1 MGMADGLDVI
11 IVDDDPAV
19 CEMLSEVIKR
29 FYAWGQVR
37 AFTGAKAAVD
47 YCRSCEY
54 GVAIFVVDVYLDDQ
68 TGFHFLDSIQ
78 RKFPMAH
85 EDTVMIT
92 GKASDEVVDMCVA
105 SDITHLLE
113 KPVKAYALQLA
124 VRAIVT
130 KYIRFAKRILED
142 PGLAQLVSNL

>member
-1 MGMADGLDVI
+1 MPDGLDVI

-29 FYAWGQVR
+29 FYVWGQVK
-37 AFTGAKAAVD
+37 AFTGAKAAKD
-47 YCRSCEY
+47 YCRSSEN

-68 TGFHFLDSIQ
+68 TGFHFLDRIR

>member
-1 MGMADGLDVI
+1 MPDGLDVI

-29 FYAWGQVR
+29 FYVWGQVK
-37 AFTGAKAAVD
+37 AFTSGKAAAD
-47 YCRSCEY
+47 HCRKSDS
-54 GVAIFVVDVYLDDQ
+54 GVAIFVVDVYLDDHS
-68 TGFHFLDSIQ
+68 GFHFLDSIQ

-142 PGLAQLVSNL
+142 PGLAKLVSNL

>member
-1 MGMADGLDVI
+1 MPDGLDVI

-29 FYAWGQVR
+29 FYVWGQVK
-37 AFTGAKAAVD
+37 AFTGAKAAKD
-47 YCRSCEY
+47 YCRSSEN

-68 TGFHFLDSIQ
+68 TGFHFLDTIQ
-78 RKFPMAH
+78 GKFPMAH

-142 PGLAQLVSNL
+142 PGLAELVSKL

>member
-1 MGMADGLDVI
+1 MPDGLDVI

-29 FYAWGQVR
+29 FYVWGQVR
-37 AFTGAKAAVD
+37 AFTGAKAATD
-47 YCRSCEY
+47 YCRKSGN

-68 TGFHFLDSIQ
+68 TGFHFLDTIQ
-78 RKFPMAH
+78 GKFPMAH

-142 PGLAQLVSNL
+142 PGLAELVSKL

>member
-1 MGMADGLDVI
+1 MADGLDVI

-29 FYAWGQVR
+29 FYVWGQVR
-37 AFTGAKAAVD
+37 AFTGGKAATD
-47 YCRSCEY
+47 YCRSCEN

-68 TGFHFLDSIQ
+68 TGFHFLDTIH

-85 EDTVMIT
+85 ADTVMIT
-92 GKASDEVVDMCVA
+92 GKASDDVVDMCVA
-105 SDITHLLE
+105 SDIPHLLE

-142 PGLAQLVSNL
+142 PVLAQMVSNF

>member
-1 MGMADGLDVI
+1 MPDGLDVI

-19 CEMLSEVIKR
+19 CEMLSEVIQR
-29 FYAWGQVR
+29 FYVWGQVK
-37 AFTGAKAAVD
+37 AFTGAKAATD
-47 YCRSCEY
+47 YCLSCDN

-68 TGFHFLDSIQ
+68 NGFHFLDTIQ
-78 RKFPMAH
+78 PKFPMAR

-105 SDITHLLE
+105 SNITHLLE

-124 VRAIVT
+124 VRAILT

>member
-1 MGMADGLDVI
+1 MPDGLDVI

-29 FYAWGQVR
+29 FYVWGQVR
-37 AFTGAKAAVD
+37 AFTGVKAATD
-47 YCRSCEY
+47 YCRSCEN

>member
-1 MGMADGLDVI
+1 MPDGLDVI

-19 CEMLSEVIKR
+19 CEMLSEVTKR
-29 FYAWGQVR
+29 FNVWGQVT
-37 AFTGAKAAVD
+37 AFTGAKAAKD
-47 YCRSCEY
+47 YCRSSEN

-68 TGFHFLDSIQ
+68 TGFHFLDTIQ
-78 RKFPMAH
+78 GKFPMAH

-92 GKASDEVVDMCVA
+92 GKASDDVVDMCVA

-142 PGLAQLVSNL
+142 PGLAELVSKL

>member
-1 MGMADGLDVI
+1 MEMPDGLDVI

-37 AFTGAKAAVD
+37 AFSGAKAATD

-92 GKASDEVVDMCVA
+92 GKASDDVVDMCVA

-113 KPVKAYALQLA
+113 KPVKAYALQLS

-142 PGLAQLVSNL
+142 PALAQLVSNF